1 MLTMLTLTA
10 ILAGAVL
17 GLRFKVLVLVP
28 AIAISSAATIGAGIA
43 QNNTAWPV
51 LLGLALVIS
60 ALQIGYFSGAFIQ
73 LLRVAARARN
83 EAPGVVVAA
92 QRSGH

>member
-43 QNNTAWPV
+43 QSNTAWPV